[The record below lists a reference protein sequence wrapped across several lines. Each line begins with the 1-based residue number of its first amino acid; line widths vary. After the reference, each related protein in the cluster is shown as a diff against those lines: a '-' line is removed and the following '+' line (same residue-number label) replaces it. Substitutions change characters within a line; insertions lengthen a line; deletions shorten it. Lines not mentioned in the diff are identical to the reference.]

1 MLYLG
6 MPKSCRYMRHMYNV
20 EPYLVPFV
28 IGVLGTALKRIRK
41 VVETFQLKGIVAS
54 VYCSLS

>member
-1 MLYLG
+1 MYLG
-6 MPKSCRYMRHMYNV
+6 MPKSCRLHETYVYV

-28 IGVLGTALKRIRK
+28 IGVFGTALKGIRK